1 MAEGIEELLRHPAIW
16 RSGDARAP
24 KAGALSSGFPALDEV
39 LPGRGWPRGA
49 VTEIHALGEG
59 IGELGLLM
67 PVLVEVSVTGRWIVW
82 IAPPHVPYAPA
93 CADRGVDLSRM
104 LVVRGADSGE
114 SLWAA
119 EQVLR
124 APACGA
130 VMLWEGAARFTIRS
144 LRRLQLA
151 AETGGGFGVVFR
163 NPRAGMA
170 PSPAALKLRIETD
183 TAGLAVTLLKCRGGS
198 PERRIVIGNAKL
210 NEARCRSGLGRDSL
224 NRAVRKT
231 PMFSD

>member
-16 RSGDARAP
+16 RPGDARAP
-24 KAGALSSGFPALDEV
+24 KAGALPSGFPALDEA

-49 VTEIHALGEG
+49 VTEIHASGEG

-67 PVLVEVSVTGRWIVW
+67 PALAEVSAGGRWIIW
-82 IAPPHVPYAPA
+82 IAPPHLPYAPA
-93 CADRGVDLSRM
+93 CVDRGVDLSRM
-104 LVVRGADSGE
+104 LLVRETDPGE

-124 APACGA
+124 ASACGA

-151 AETGGGFGVVFR
+151 AEAGGGFGVVFR
-163 NPRAGMA
+163 NPRNGLA
-170 PSPAALKLRIETD
+170 PSPAVLKLRIEPD
-183 TAGLAVTLLKCRGGS
+183 PAGLAVTLLKCRGGS
-198 PERRIVIGNAKL
+198 SGRRVVIDDATL
-210 NEARCRSGLGRDSL
+210 NEAHSRNALARDSL
-224 NRAVRKT
+224 DQALGNT
-231 PMFSD
+231 

>member
-1 MAEGIEELLRHPAIW
+1 MAEGIEELLRHPGIW
-16 RSGDARAP
+16 RPGDARAP
-24 KAGALSSGFPALDEV
+24 RAGTLSSGIPALDEF
-39 LPGRGWPRGA
+39 LPGRGWHPGA

-67 PVLVEVSVTGRWIVW
+67 PVLAEVSTAGRWIVW
-82 IAPPHVPYAPA
+82 IAPPHMPYAPT

-104 LVVRGADSGE
+104 LVVRGADPGE
-114 SLWAA
+114 RLWAA

-151 AETGGGFGVVFR
+151 AEAGGGLGVVFR
-163 NPRAGMA
+163 NPRTGAA
-170 PSPAALKLRIETD
+170 PSPAMMKLRIEPD
-183 TAGLAVTLLKCRGGS
+183 PEGLAVTLLKCRGGS
-198 PERRIVIGNAKL
+198 PGKRVVIEDAAL
-210 NEARCRSGLGRDSL
+210 NEVHSRSALARDSL
-224 NRAVRKT
+224 DQALGDT
-231 PMFSD
+231 

>member
-16 RSGDARAP
+16 RPGDARAP
-24 KAGALSSGFPALDEV
+24 KGGVLSSGFSALDGAF
-39 LPGRGWPRGA
+39 PGGGWPRGA
-49 VTEIHALGEG
+49 ISEIHVSSEG

-67 PVLVEVSVTGRWIVW
+67 PALAEISAGGRWIVW

-104 LVVRGADSGE
+104 LLLRGADPGE

-151 AETGGGFGVVFR
+151 AEAGGGFGVVIR
-163 NPRAGMA
+163 NPRAGAA
-170 PSPAALKLRIETD
+170 PSPAVLKLRLEPHPS
-183 TAGLAVTLLKCRGGS
+183 GLAVTLLKCRGGS
-198 PERRIVIGNAKL
+198 PGKRLVISDAAL
-210 NEARCRSGLGRDSL
+210 SEARCIAKREL
-224 NRAVRKT
+224 AM
-231 PMFSD
+231 P